1 LFPDLTETDL
11 NNIYSYIENESEV
24 RRYPIPDNGIENCL
38 DSCLLYAEAKIRL
51 KQMKAGVEGD
61 SVRDSEDNFIFNAS
75 SRDTSVN
82 KRIMVTHSI
91 PNYLADL
98 EVVDPIR
105 KKPLYYQFNVDAFG
119 WHTIGKELSADY
131 GAMESLLLAKIKG
144 SYNEQLNVFLVI
156 PSLKVVAAGN
166 ILDKDKNTYG
176 FYSKDG
182 TVVLP
187 QNTTAYVVALQE
199 KKDTILFAKKEFIS
213 SSAQYF
219 DLTLNSLKKNSIKKE
234 MDLAPAV
241 EVSIQ
246 VKDARSPS
254 AIRRIIREVD
264 DAEQLKPQNCDCSC
278 FTIQPVDA
286 ASKVSKEVSAS
297 KIIQPSVDSLKMK
310 PISLVKDSI
319 SAKAPLKAQPKKQ
332 PTKST
337 AMPAKKTTTKKKSST
352 SNKKKPVYKGRLAK
366 R

>member
-1 LFPDLTETDL
+1 
-11 NNIYSYIENESEV
+11 
-24 RRYPIPDNGIENCL
+24 
-38 DSCLLYAEAKIRL
+38 
-51 KQMKAGVEGD
+51 MKAGVEGD
-61 SVRDSEDNFIFNAS
+61 SVRDPEENFIFNAS
-75 SRDTSVN
+75 SRDTSLN

-119 WHTIGKELSADY
+119 WHNIGKLLSADY
-131 GAMESLLLAKIKG
+131 GATESLLLVKIKG
-144 SYNEQLNVFLVI
+144 SYNEQLNVFLAI

-187 QNTTAYVVALQE
+187 QNTPAYVVAVQE

-219 DLTLNSLKKNSIKKE
+219 DLTLTSLKKNSMKKE
-234 MDLAPAV
+234 MEFTPEV

-246 VKDARSPS
+246 VKDTRSPS
-254 AIRRIIREVD
+254 AIRRIIKEVD

-286 ASKVSKEVSAS
+286 NSKASREVSAS
-297 KIIQPSVDSLKMK
+297 KIIQPSGDSLKMK

-319 SAKAPLKAQPKKQ
+319 STKATLKVQPKKQ
-332 PTKST
+332 PTKSIAT
-337 AMPAKKTTTKKKSST
+337 PAKKTTTTKKKNST